1 MTALVRKFIY
11 IFFLASVA
19 FNSQAVDLNF
29 SNWEK
34 EQKVLAVN
42 LGMMAFITAWGVA
55 KWDYFKANPNGQAEG
70 WFGADTDEGGADK
83 LGHLWSAYAFA
94 DGLSSKF
101 RDWGYE
107 PEDAAFTGAL
117 SSFAIMGFMEL
128 GDSFSNYGFSYEDML
143 MNTLGSASS
152 YLLYKYPA
160 LDSKIDLRWE
170 YAPDFSNADIFT
182 DYENT
187 KYLIALKLDGFE
199 RLHDT
204 PLGYL
209 EFHLG
214 YFTRGYDDPNAVRE
228 RNLYLGLGV
237 NVGRVL
243 SDLGCGRFCN
253 LFDYYQPPYT
263 YIATD

>member
-1 MTALVRKFIY
+1 MTACKSKYLVS
-11 IFFLASVA
+11 IFLILFAC
-19 FNSQAVDLNF
+19 NTQAMDLNF

-42 LGMMAFITAWGVA
+42 VGMMAFITAWGVA
-55 KWDYFKANPNGQAEG
+55 KWDYFEESPNAQAEG
-70 WFGADTDEGGADK
+70 WFGENTKEGGADK
-83 LGHLWSAYAFA
+83 TGHLWSAYAFA
-94 DGLSSKF
+94 DGLRSIF
-101 RDWGYE
+101 RGWGYE
-107 PEDAAFTGAL
+107 AEDAAFTAAL
-117 SSFAIMGFMEL
+117 SSFAIMGYMEL
-128 GDSFSNYGFSYEDML
+128 GDSFSNYGFSYEDMV

-152 YLLYKYPA
+152 YLLWKYPS

-170 YAPDFSNADIFT
+170 YVPDFKNADIFT

-187 KYLIALKLDGFE
+187 KYLIALKLEGFE
-199 RLHDT
+199 KLHDT

-214 YFTRGYDDPNAVRE
+214 YFARGYADANAVRE
-228 RNLYLGLGV
+228 RNLYLGVGV

-263 YIATD
+263 YLATD